1 MTRLVLICGFCFFS
15 MGCGEALGVG
25 ADAVGDLF
33 EPDQPPVVETTS
45 GTSAK
50 RGTPYLL
57 MGTVEDD
64 HLVTR
69 MSVEIRR
76 FCLDCAV
83 EQDSVAYELRRPD
96 RHFKV
101 PLELEHTRSTITIT
115 ATDNQ
120 GQQSQSTLV
129 VHQIK

>member
-1 MTRLVLICGFCFFS
+1 MTRLFLICGACVFYV
-15 MGCGEALGVG
+15 GCGEALDAGTS
-25 ADAVGDLF
+25 AVGGLF

-50 RGTPYLL
+50 KGTPYVLK
-57 MGTVEDD
+57 GRVEDD

-69 MSVEIRR
+69 MSVEVRR
-76 FCLDCAV
+76 FCLDCAPT
-83 EQDSVAYELRRPD
+83 QDAIVYDYRRPD
-96 RHFKV
+96 RYFKV
-101 PLELEHTRSTITIT
+101 PLELEHARSTITIT
-115 ATDNQ
+115 ATDDQ